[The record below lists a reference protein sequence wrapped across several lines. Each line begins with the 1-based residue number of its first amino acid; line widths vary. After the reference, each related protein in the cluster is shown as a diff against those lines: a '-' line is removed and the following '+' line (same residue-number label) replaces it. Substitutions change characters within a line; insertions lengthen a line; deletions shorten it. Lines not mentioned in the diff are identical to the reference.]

1 MKRYFLVLVCAS
13 ITSTATAQIHWWGL
27 SDFEIRKGGEDS
39 GLEKNNV
46 PNDHVQ
52 LSLQELD
59 LFFDADI
66 SSNITFTAKLATN
79 PSKGLDFK
87 AFELQLA
94 YVTFSNLLGD
104 ALSFSAGKIVTPF
117 GTFSKR
123 QLSSE
128 NPFIGQPLFFSYRQ
142 NISPLT
148 GYLGPQTTYLAY
160 AQYGTDAQYGNRLTT
175 LYPCGYFSGIE
186 ASGLIFGM
194 IDYDVACMN
203 APLSG
208 TNGDY
213 NIDEGLAFH
222 GRVAVHPGIWGT
234 IGFSYAVGSY
244 MQSSF
249 VSQYF
254 EQQYTSLNSFDQ
266 STYGADLLL
275 SYLYFEINA
284 EYIKNQFQAPYIVYN
299 SIYMDGSGSSVYNSG
314 FSNGYSCSLESQEYY
329 IDVKMDVPFYPGL
342 YLAVRY
348 NALTFN
354 NIPGLLISSISGSSI
369 AWDRNVVRSAIGLGY
384 KPDHKVLIKLGYERT
399 AVNLQPVPDLD
410 VWGCAIV
417 VTLQ

>member
-1 MKRYFLVLVCAS
+1 MKKYFLVLAFTS
-13 ITSTATAQIHWWGL
+13 LASTASAQIHWWGV

-39 GLEKNNV
+39 GLEKNNL

-52 LSLQELD
+52 FNFQELD
-59 LFFDADI
+59 LFIDADI
-66 SSNITFTAKLATN
+66 STNISFTSKLATN

-87 AFELQLA
+87 AIELQLA

-104 ALSFSAGKIVTPF
+104 GLSLSAGKIVTPF
-117 GTFSKR
+117 GTYSKR
-123 QLSSE
+123 QLPSE

-148 GYLGPQTTYLAY
+148 GYLGPKTTSLAY
-160 AQYGTDAQYGNRLTT
+160 AQYGTDTQYGNRLTT
-175 LYPCGYFSGIE
+175 LYPCGYFTGIE
-186 ASGLIFGM
+186 ASGFISSL
-194 IDYDVACMN
+194 IDYDFALMN
-203 APLSG
+203 APLSAA
-208 TNGDY
+208 NGDY

-234 IGFSYAVGSY
+234 IGFSYAVGSF
-244 MQSSF
+244 MQSSS

-254 EQQYTSLNSFDQ
+254 EQRYTTLNSFDQ
-266 STYGADLLL
+266 STYGTDLRL

-284 EYIKNQFQAPYIVYN
+284 EYIKNQFEAPYILYN
-299 SIYMDGSGSSVYNSG
+299 SEYEYDSG
-314 FSNGYSCSLESQEYY
+314 FLNGYSRSLGNQEYY
-329 IDVKMDVPFYPGL
+329 IDVKVDAPFYPGL

-348 NALTFN
+348 DALKFN
-354 NIPGLLISSISGSSI
+354 DIPGPLTSSTNSSTI
-369 AWDRNVVRSAIGLGY
+369 AWDRNVVRSAVGLGY
-384 KPDHKVLIKLGYERT
+384 KPDHRVLMKLGFERT
-399 AVNLQPVPDLD
+399 AVSLQPVPDLD